1 MIAAALLLC
10 LFLTLG
16 ILTRSYNTW
25 TRLSIVL
32 VILGALILF
41 YLT

>member
-10 LFLTLG
+10 LFLGVG

-25 TRLSIVL
+25 TRLSMVL
-32 VILGALILF
+32 VIIGALVLF